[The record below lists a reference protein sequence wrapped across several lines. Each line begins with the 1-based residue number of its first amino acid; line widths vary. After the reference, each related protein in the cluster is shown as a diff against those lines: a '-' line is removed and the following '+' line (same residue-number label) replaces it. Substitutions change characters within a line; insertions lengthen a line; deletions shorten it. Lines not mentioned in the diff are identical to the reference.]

1 MPRLDDV
8 LTAIDAANADDP
20 STGADGAPAALVYG
34 RRMSARLAA
43 FAPAAGEALRIA
55 ARGQHIER
63 WAIPRADYPMDRAG
77 YLTWRNAQKQ
87 RHALRLGE
95 IMATAGYDEAA
106 RARVASLVRKEGLK
120 RDEEAQ
126 TLEDVACLVFLEHEA
141 AAFMARHDED
151 KCVDIVV
158 KTWRKMSPAGQAA
171 AKGLSLDPRVAE
183 IVAKALAG

>member
-1 MPRLDDV
+1 MSRLDAA
-8 LTAIDAANADDP
+8 LAAIDAANAADP
-20 STGADGAPAALVYG
+20 ARGADGAPSALTYG
-34 RRMSARLAA
+34 RRMSARLAL
-43 FAPAAGEALRIA
+43 FAPQADEALRIA

-63 WAIPRADYPMDRAG
+63 WAIPRGEFPMDRVG
-77 YLTWRNAQKQ
+77 YLKWRNAQKE

-95 IMATAGYDEAA
+95 IMAAAGYDEAA
-106 RARVASLVRKEGLK
+106 RARVGALVRKEGLK

-141 AAFMARHDED
+141 AAFMARHDEE

-171 AKGLSLDPRVAE
+171 AKSLTLDPHVAR
-183 IVAKALAG
+183 IVGRALAG